1 MTQLWQPS
9 REIIHDL
16 ENNFKQNNILK
27 LKQIFPEVFCK
38 DQIDFEK
45 LKLVLGAENLAGV
58 GERYQLDAVETS
70 SVVYSISR
78 RILKHEHAQKHP
90 SYPVSGFGYPQRH
103 HAPSRVA
110 AAANLLGRGH
120 HHRNAHHPRHARTRR
135 KNLPL
140 QRLERRV

>member
-1 MTQLWQPS
+1 M
-9 REIIHDL
+9 HDL

-27 LKQIFPEVFCK
+27 LKQIFPEVFCE

-78 RILKHEHAQKHP
+78 RILKHEHAQNTRLTP
-90 SYPVSGFGYPQRH
+90 SLDLDILNGIMRQAVLQQLQTY
-103 HAPSRVA
+103 
-110 AAANLLGRGH
+110 LGADTIIETH
-120 HHRNAHHPRHARTRR
+120 ITRDM
-135 KNLPL
+135 
-140 QRLERRV
+140 LERAEKIRLSNALRGVFEADLVY